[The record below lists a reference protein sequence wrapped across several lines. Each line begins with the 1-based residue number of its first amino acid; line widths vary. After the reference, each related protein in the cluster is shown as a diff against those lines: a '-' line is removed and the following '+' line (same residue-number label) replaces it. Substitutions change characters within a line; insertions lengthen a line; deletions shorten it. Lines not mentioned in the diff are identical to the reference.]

1 MNFGTSRNGRIAQSE
16 GRAPASTVAKWIGH
30 GLTANWIRR
39 HVVGSGEWHHS
50 QANLGGDGR
59 PTDYFDR
66 ADAAAAWLAAN
77 FAARNA
83 SHTARKRC
91 KALVA
96 IAREFG
102 VDSLPGARP
111 LPVKKEKPAETI
123 IGGAD
128 LTKRVYSRS
137 RGRYRPEEVTIRV
150 RNAAWRGEWLVW
162 ATGRCQRG
170 SVVRLTPVSAEQEL
184 ADAIQLW
191 AAEIDR
197 HLAAEGAIARRQAE
211 QNRQLESLI
220 AAYRR
225 QPTEGRAGELS
236 RRWKFKA
243 EQIAAILEK

>member
-1 MNFGTSRNGRIAQSE
+1 MNFGTSRNGRNAKSE
-16 GRAPASTVAKWIGH
+16 GRAPASTVAKWIGN
-30 GLTANWIRR
+30 GLTADWIAR
-39 HVVGSGEWHHS
+39 HVGSSEWHHS

-66 ADAAAAWLAAN
+66 TDAIAAWLAAN

-83 SHTARKRC
+83 SRTARKRC

-102 VDSLPGARP
+102 VDSLPEAKP
-111 LPVKKEKPAETI
+111 LPVKKAKLAETI
-123 IGGAD
+123 IGTAD
-128 LTKRVYSRS
+128 LTKREYSRS

-162 ATGRCQRG
+162 ATGRCKRG

-184 ADAIQLW
+184 ADAIRLW
-191 AAEIDR
+191 VAEIDR
-197 HLAAEGAIARRQAE
+197 HLAAEGAAAFQKSE
-211 QNRQLESLI
+211 QKRQLDNLV

-236 RRWKFKA
+236 RRWKFSA
-243 EQIAAILEK
+243 EQIAAILEQ